1 MFEQCI
7 STMYYI
13 PSIHKNESPFGVICI
28 FRYTLSVS
36 VFKSLSNIFQ
46 LSKVYSTY
54 ALSCRLSEVFGDRH
68 VFSLCYLIKSKYSMI
83 HFYYGAFHYY
93 LQH

>member
-1 MFEQCI
+1 MFEQYI

-28 FRYTLSVS
+28 FRYRLSVS
-36 VFKSLSNIFQ
+36 LFKSLSNIFQ

-54 ALSCRLSEVFGDRH
+54 ALSCRLSGEVFGDRH
-68 VFSLCYLIKSKYSMI
+68 VFSLTVLFNLNLNI
-83 HFYYGAFHYY
+83 
-93 LQH
+93 Q